1 MNEVLGI
8 IDGVASFAAL
18 LGGAL
23 AAMFFCWSGFL
34 WMTGMGDPQ
43 KMAQAWGS
51 LIGAAVGWIIVGTAF
66 IAPRVKGGGM
76 GLLKKSKRTRR
87 SCTGWSVS
95 QRATAAFICAPAVV
109 A

>member
-76 GLLKKSKRTRR
+76 GLLKKSKGR
-87 SCTGWSVS
+87 GD
-95 QRATAAFICAPAVV
+95 RARGGR
-109 A
+109 